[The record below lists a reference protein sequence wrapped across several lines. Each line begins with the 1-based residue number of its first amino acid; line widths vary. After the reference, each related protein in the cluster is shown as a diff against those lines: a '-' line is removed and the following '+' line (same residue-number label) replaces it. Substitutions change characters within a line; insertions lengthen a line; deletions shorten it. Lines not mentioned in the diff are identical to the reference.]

1 MIWRA
6 VGGRRMLIRNRPP
19 KILSGREFTV
29 QEIQD
34 IQETVDT
41 CGLPWTELVYTI
53 CEHLDWVTPTGR
65 YKERSC
71 VSALRRLEALG
82 LIKLLARQ
90 PIRRPDVEVVPGRAT
105 DPEEGRTGTVRDVAP
120 LQLEL
125 VLGKSDTRL
134 WSEYVARYHPLGY
147 RRPFGAHQR
156 YFLVGKR
163 ERRLGCLLFAAAA
176 WALAE
181 RDRWIG
187 WSAQD
192 RAQRVNWVVANTR
205 FLLFP
210 WVRIK
215 NLASKA
221 LSLAAER
228 IRGDWQQRREEELK
242 RNKQARREAR
252 RKLRERQAAE
262 GLEPQ
267 PKATIGNGKSE
278 WETVEEEK
286 RARQETTEEQLR
298 VYRCVLPRLLKR
310 LAKIPDPRN
319 PVLIRHKLTCLLLY
333 GILMFVYQMSSRREA
348 NREMSLPQFWGNLRL
363 LFPELE
369 SLPHQDTLARLLA

>member
-6 VGGRRMLIRNRPP
+6 LGGCRMLIRNRPP
-19 KILSGREFTV
+19 KILSGREFTA

-82 LIKLLARQ
+82 LIKLPARQ

-105 DPEEGRTGTVRDVAP
+105 DPEEELTGTVRDVAP

-228 IRGDWQQRREEELK
+228 IRGDWQQRYGYAPVLLETFVEVGRY
-242 RNKQARREAR
+242 RGTCY
-252 RKLRERQAAE
+252 QAANWIRLGVTRGE
-262 GLEPQ
+262 GRMGRHSRHPSVPREIYVYPLVADFRSFLQGRSDGAAQ
-267 PKATIGNGKSE
+267 PSAATE
-278 WETVEEEK
+278 R
-286 RARQETTEEQLR
+286 RA
-298 VYRCVLPRLLKR
+298 
-310 LAKIPDPRN
+310 
-319 PVLIRHKLTCLLLY
+319 
-333 GILMFVYQMSSRREA
+333 EA
-348 NREMSLPQFWGNLRL
+348 
-363 LFPELE
+363 
-369 SLPHQDTLARLLA
+369 